1 MCLHSETINGRT
13 MKIKVAI
20 VEDGEDYRNHLEK
33 IFKHHPDFRC
43 VGTYRTAE
51 DALIDIPQKIPDI
64 VLVDIHL
71 PGIDGVEC
79 VKRLKEELP
88 QTQFMMLTMFE
99 NDTYV
104 FNALVA
110 GATGYILKRSSKE
123 EIFVAIKELYNGG
136 APMSAQI
143 ARKAL
148 SFFRQFN
155 TKILDTNTEEQLSK
169 REEEILSYLTKGYK
183 YKEIAEK
190 LFISYDT
197 VRTHIKHIYKKLH
210 VRSRSEAII
219 KAFGYRKISS
229 LS

>member
-1 MCLHSETINGRT
+1 

-20 VEDGEDYRNHLEK
+20 VEDGDEYRSHLEK
-33 IFKHHPDFRC
+33 IFKNHPDFRC

-51 DALIDIPQKIPDI
+51 DALIDIPKKIPD
-64 VLVDIHL
+64 VALVDIHL

-79 VKRLKEELP
+79 VKRLKEAMP
-88 QTQFMMLTMFE
+88 QTQFMMLTVFE
-99 NDTYV
+99 NNTYV

-110 GATGYILKRSSKE
+110 GATGYLLKRSSKE
-123 EIFVAIKELYNGG
+123 EIFIAIKELYNGG

-143 ARKAL
+143 ARKVI
-148 SFFRQFN
+148 SFFGQFK
-155 TKILDTNTEEQLSK
+155 TKFSETDVDEQLSK
-169 REEEILSYLTKGYK
+169 REEEILSYLTRGYQ
-183 YKEIAEK
+183 YKEIAEA

-229 LS
+229 SI